1 MIENNK
7 NQTTVGIA
15 AIGYYIP
22 SGVMTSEAIAK
33 LADIPLWVL
42 KEKIGMEKKT
52 IAAEDEHP
60 SDMGIKAAM
69 SAIKKAKIKPEQIDL
84 IAYCGVGYYD
94 YRFWSPAAKIQAA
107 IGADNAHSFEI
118 RNFCNSGNLG
128 IHICRNMLLADNSS
142 NYALVVCSDKLSQLV
157 NYSDKNSNSILFFA
171 DGAAAALLKKGESSN
186 KILSYY
192 GITDGKLADLVRVP
206 LGGTKLPVKSE
217 NIDLALNYVKIEDR
231 NQLENTLSEIYLKN
245 YKKVI
250 TTALQKSGFSLNQID
265 FLFTNQIKKS
275 LLAKII
281 EALSLTEKNTF
292 ISLTNCGHLGATD
305 TLLGLA
311 KTIEL
316 QKRKPGNLVVL
327 ASSAAGFSWGAT
339 VIKY

>member
-7 NQTTVGIA
+7 NQSTVGIA

-107 IGADNAHSFEI
+107 IGADNAHGFEI

-128 IHICRNMLLADNSS
+128 IHICRNMLLADNSL
-142 NYALVVCSDKLSQLV
+142 NYALVVCSDKLSQLL
-157 NYSDKNSNSILFFA
+157 NYSDKNSNSLLFFA
-171 DGAAAALLKKGESSN
+171 DGAAAALLKKGEYSN

-206 LGGTKLPVKSE
+206 LGGTKLPVKNE
-217 NIDLALNYVKIEDR
+217 NIDLALNYVKVEDR
-231 NQLENTLSEIYLKN
+231 HQLEQTLSQIYLNN

-275 LLAKII
+275 LLAK
-281 EALSLTEKNTF
+281 
-292 ISLTNCGHLGATD
+292 
-305 TLLGLA
+305 LLEIG
-311 KTIEL
+311 
-316 QKRKPGNLVVL
+316 
-327 ASSAAGFSWGAT
+327 
-339 VIKY
+339 